1 MSVKRATRRYVRKT
15 SSSAAKLPAR
25 VERRTKNAVAKVRRY
40 HPSAVRFGTLI
51 ATAGLLIAAAASA
64 AMFVPKPMLR
74 DAKDK
79 LGKNLIPLGN
89 RVAELAGRLAEDA
102 EAFGKSLRR

>member
-1 MSVKRATRRYVRKT
+1 MAVKRATRRYVRKA

-25 VERRTKNAVAKVRRY
+25 VDRRTKNAVAKVQR
-40 HPSAVRFGTLI
+40 HSSSMHFGRLI

-79 LGKNLIPLGN
+79 LGRNLIPLGH

-102 EAFGKSLRR
+102 EAFGKSLRG